1 MIYRVILF
9 VEKKKKKGEASQIVD
24 LLRNRITTII
34 IIATNKIE
42 ESSRKYLYPIWI
54 LFSRDL
60 PEFFIRQELANFIM
74 RIDWTRNA
82 IKKRI
87 NPPSL
92 LMRIC
97 IMLSIPRMKIYF
109 PKRKLSPKT
118 GPSDGKADGNSY
130 TFPCNWI
137 LSLFHRN
144 SRCCKTFLVEYISK
158 CFSSVICSTPFSSLD
173 RCNF

>member
-1 MIYRVILF
+1 MNFSNLLLIHVQRKMMIYRVILF

-92 LMRIC
+92 LMRKAH
-97 IMLSIPRMKIYF
+97 LHYAFHPADENLF
-109 PKRKLSPKT
+109 PKT
-118 GPSDGKADGNSY
+118 E
-130 TFPCNWI
+130 TFPENW
-137 LSLFHRN
+137 SVGWK
-144 SRCCKTFLVEYISK
+144 SGWKLVYV
-158 CFSSVICSTPFSSLD
+158 SV
-173 RCNF
+173 